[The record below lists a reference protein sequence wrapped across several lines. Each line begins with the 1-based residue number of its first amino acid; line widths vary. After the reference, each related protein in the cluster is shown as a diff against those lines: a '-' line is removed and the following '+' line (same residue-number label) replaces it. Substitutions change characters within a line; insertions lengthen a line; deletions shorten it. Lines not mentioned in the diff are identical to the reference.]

1 MKLQTSIPPRR
12 DGTVKVNGQDRQTY
26 VFVADDSGD
35 LTCDVTDEATVAQ
48 LLDSKMFWPADP
60 AEMDKALTLIK
71 KPTADASND
80 QDDGGDGNDDG
91 PDDDPVDLTALPI
104 EANTPPVPA
113 ARKTAAKAGAKATA
127 KPAVKATA
135 KGK

>member
-26 VFVADDSGD
+26 VFVADGSGD
-35 LTCDVTDEATVAQ
+35 LTCDVTDEATVAH

-71 KPTADASND
+71 KPANDGASNAE
-80 QDDGGDGNDDG
+80 DDLGDGNDG
-91 PDDDPVDLTALPI
+91 NDDDPVNLSALPI

-113 ARKTAAKAGAKATA
+113 ARKTAAKTGAKTATKATA
-127 KPAVKATA
+127 KA
-135 KGK
+135 K

>member
-35 LTCDVTDEATVAQ
+35 LTCDVFDEATVAK

-71 KPTADASND
+71 KPATDGGSNA
-80 QDDGGDGNDDG
+80 DDGLGDGNDD
-91 PDDDPVDLTALPI
+91 DDQVNLSALPI
-104 EANTPPVPA
+104 EANTPPAPA
-113 ARKTAAKAGAKATA
+113 ARKTAAKAGAKTAT
-127 KPAVKATA
+127 KATA
-135 KGK
+135 KAK

>member
-12 DGTVKVNGQDRQTY
+12 DGTVKANGQDRQTY

-71 KPTADASND
+71 KPAGND
-80 QDDGGDGNDDG
+80 QDTGGDGNDDS
-91 PDDDPVDLTALPI
+91 PDDDPVDLSALPI

-113 ARKTAAKAGAKATA
+113 ARKTAAKAGTKATA
-127 KPAVKATA
+127 KPATKATA
-135 KGK
+135 KAK